1 MKKKYIY
8 CPLIIK
14 IVLTGGLIFLTDCEK
29 DFFTS
34 SEPVTDIE
42 GNIYPS
48 VKIGT
53 QTWMGENLKTTK
65 YKNGI
70 PIPNVTDGFQWTVL
84 KTGAFCYYDNSS
96 FNKSIYGALYNWY
109 TVSTGNLCPN
119 GWHVPSATEW
129 KTLEEFLGGSYDAGG
144 RLKEKGT
151 SHWEKPNYGGIN
163 SSGFSAIPAGLFVPV
178 FSSDFS
184 QFIDINIATSFWT
197 STEAGSQ
204 TAIER
209 NLNSD
214 DHVLGSVNAPKY
226 SGTSVRCIKDN

>member
-1 MKKKYIY
+1 MKKKYKY
-8 CPLIIK
+8 CPSIIK
-14 IVLTGGLIFLTDCEK
+14 IVLTGGLIFLTECEK

-42 GNIYPS
+42 GNIYTS

-70 PIPNVTDGFQWTVL
+70 SIPNVTDGIQWTSL
-84 KTGAFCYYDNSS
+84 KTGAYCYYDNSL

-109 TVSTGNLCPN
+109 AVSTGNLCPA

-151 SHWEKPNYGGIN
+151 SHWDKPNYGGIN

-184 QFIDINIATSFWT
+184 QFIDINYAAGFWT
-197 STEAGSQ
+197 STEADSK

-209 NLNSD
+209 VLFSD
-214 DHVLGSVNAPKY
+214 DHVLGSENMTKSV
-226 SGTSVRCIKDN
+226 GLSVRCLKDN